1 MCEGRQQNS
10 HISKAAST
18 ACQCAFQRD
27 RFMKETQISSDQTTS
42 CVFFDPECEII
53 SSERVKEGQALF
65 FDFFLIFYVECNRT
79 FSSQEQ
85 SCEKVAVWFGLGT
98 KTTWLGFG
106 EDRSL
111 G

>member
-1 MCEGRQQNS
+1 
-10 HISKAAST
+10 
-18 ACQCAFQRD
+18 
-27 RFMKETQISSDQTTS
+27 MKETQISSDQTTS

-85 SCEKVAVWFGLGT
+85 SCEKVAV
-98 KTTWLGFG
+98 
-106 EDRSL
+106 
-111 G
+111 